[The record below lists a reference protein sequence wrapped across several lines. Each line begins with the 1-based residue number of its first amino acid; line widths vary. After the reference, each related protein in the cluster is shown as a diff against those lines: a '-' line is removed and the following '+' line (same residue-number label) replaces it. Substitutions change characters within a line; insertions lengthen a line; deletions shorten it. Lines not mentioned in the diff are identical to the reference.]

1 MNARNEFQELIDAL
15 WDEVNELRA
24 QLAENRLE
32 LDEMSEP
39 QPVRYTEDR
48 GNA

>member
-1 MNARNEFQELIDAL
+1 MNAHELFSALVDAV

-32 LDEMSEP
+32 LDEMAEP
-39 QPVRYTEDR
+39 QPVRYTEERD
-48 GNA
+48 NA